1 MNLTCPQFVLYM
13 GGAVMLCL
21 LSTVSNSECDMVAT
35 AVVSVMM
42 HGRSHGVCWEAA
54 WDWEAVQGWNGEQ
67 GGFFGSNTV
76 RIHAKQGHGTVWRVD
91 VGMVV

>member
-1 MNLTCPQFVLYM
+1 
-13 GGAVMLCL
+13 
-21 LSTVSNSECDMVAT
+21 
-35 AVVSVMM
+35 MM
-42 HGRSHGVCWEAA
+42 HGRSKGVCWEAA